1 MCHHCPSQGFHQM
14 QSVLLTDLF
23 FQSLV
28 SLIFAA
34 MPIASLDFTS
44 LTQSAPLIFPA
55 CSHCSSLLLFL
66 LHSLACYI
74 LLPLSRHGSPAPV
87 TLPVMLPV
95 RRCRPHSWGYWWI
108 FHWSGILLESPV
120 VLFASLVPLKCWTGT
135 VRDSTLAG
143 LLSWH
148 GTMLIGG

>member
-1 MCHHCPSQGFHQM
+1 MCHHCPNQGFHQM

-66 LHSLACYI
+66 LHWLTCYI
-74 LLPLSRHGSPAPV
+74 LLSFSRHGSPAPV
-87 TLPVMLPV
+87 TLLVMLPV
-95 RRCRPHSWGYWWI
+95 RRCRLHTWNYWWF
-108 FHWSGILLESPV
+108 FHRYGILLKSPIV
-120 VLFASLVPLKCWTGT
+120 PFASLVPLKCWTGM
-135 VRDSTLAG
+135 VRGCILAG

-148 GTMLIGG
+148 RTILIDG